1 MFTAI
6 LDANSPFH
14 AGLPENDQP
23 DKLATVGE
31 TFLAYDR
38 TLPLEQQ
45 SPFKDDIAQLLQDCS
60 PQQDEFK
67 QSEAQ
72 RTIASENLKR
82 HEEQA
87 YRFLQRIH
95 LNLKSYLYETP
106 EEAEEWGFEVKQST
120 RNIMMPSKKD
130 RLKVLSRYIAKEE
143 GRPEAER
150 FTTPDLAAIIEVRDQ
165 LQERKKRIHSSHVQR
180 KSSRVARDA
189 TLQALKDTLR
199 AAGTVIIVK
208 NLGRVISPELGKWG
222 YEVYERS
229 SRPDNPNDAP
239 PPDSAAEEPP
249 ADNAETNGGQDSGT
263 LANVVIR
270 ATRNG
275 RRS

>member
-6 LDANSPFH
+6 LDANSPYH

-23 DKLATVGE
+23 DKLVTAGE
-31 TFLAYDR
+31 TFLTYDR
-38 TLPLEQQ
+38 TLPPEQQ
-45 SPFKDDIAQLLQDCS
+45 SPFADDIAQLLQACS
-60 PQQDEFK
+60 PQQDEFN

-95 LNLKSYLYETP
+95 QNLKSYLYETP
-106 EEAEEWGFEVKQST
+106 EMAEEWGFEVKQST

-143 GRPEAER
+143 SRPEAER
-150 FTTPDLAAIIEVRDQ
+150 FATPDLAAIIEVRDQ
-165 LQERKKRIHSSHVQR
+165 LQERKKHYRSSHVQR

-229 SRPDNPNDAP
+229 SRPGQPDDAP
-239 PPDSAAEEPP
+239 PPDSAVDEPA
-249 ADNAETNGGQDSGT
+249 ADNADTNGSQESEG

>member
-23 DKLATVGE
+23 DKLPTMGE

-38 TLPLEQQ
+38 TLPPEQQ
-45 SPFKDDIAQLLQDCS
+45 SPFADDIAELLQACS

-95 LNLKSYLYETP
+95 QNLKSYLYETP

-120 RNIMMPSKKD
+120 RNILMPSKKD

-143 GRPEAER
+143 SRPEAER
-150 FTTPDLAAIIEVRDQ
+150 FATPDLAAIIAVRDQ
-165 LQERKKRIHSSHVQR
+165 LQERKKRIRSSHVQR

-189 TLQALKDTLR
+189 TLQALRDTLR

-229 SRPDNPNDAP
+229 SRPDNSEVAP
-239 PPDSAAEEPP
+239 PPDSAADEPA
-249 ADNAETNGGQDSGT
+249 ADNAETNDGPTSDS
-263 LANVVIR
+263 LANVVIQ
-270 ATRNG
+270 APSNG
-275 RRS
+275 YSA

>member
-23 DKLATVGE
+23 DKLVTAGE
-31 TFLAYDR
+31 TFLTYDS
-38 TLPLEQQ
+38 TLPPEQQ

-82 HEEQA
+82 FEEQA

-143 GRPEAER
+143 SRPEAER
-150 FTTPDLAAIIEVRDQ
+150 FVTPDLAAITEVRDQ

-208 NLGRVISPELGKWG
+208 HLGRVISPELGKWG

-239 PPDSAAEEPP
+239 PPDSAVDEP
-249 ADNAETNGGQDSGT
+249 AIDNADTNGSQESGT